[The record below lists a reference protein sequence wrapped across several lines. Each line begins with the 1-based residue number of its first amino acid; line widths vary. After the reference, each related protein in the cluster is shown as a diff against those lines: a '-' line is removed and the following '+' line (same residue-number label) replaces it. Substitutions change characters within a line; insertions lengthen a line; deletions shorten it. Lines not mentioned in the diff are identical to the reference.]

1 MSTFFNP
8 IFRLLP
14 LLIAVASPLQ
24 AQLFLH
30 DINLPTQRA
39 FGADSDGDGVDDS
52 LDCLPANPDFW
63 AIPGEAINLR
73 VSEEQGLTLRWS
85 PPAARG
91 GRVGPFYDVLRAA
104 TPSGFAAAACLDDE
118 QFEASFVQTAADP
131 FAGQSSFYLVRAK
144 NPCGGSLGAASD
156 GTPVQSASCAGFNPL
171 IEFCNGFDD
180 DQDGLV
186 DETFTSLGRPCS
198 TGSGNCFRTGV
209 MVCSPGGISTMCN
222 APNGAIAAVDES
234 CNGFDDD
241 CDGQTDERIP
251 AIGAQ
256 CFNGGQHDCIGVVD
270 EMSQA
275 GLFWIDRYEASRV
288 DATPDDAGV
297 SAIRSCSQ
305 PGVLPWTGITRDEA
319 AMQCAQRHDSA
330 GAPMRLCDEGEWQA
344 ACKPV
349 TDARPF
355 WSMQPN
361 PSAYDPFICNG
372 AERALGAAW
381 PGGTGSDCYAL
392 DAGGPVYDLSG
403 NVAEWTATA
412 ATAQDYYAGG
422 GHYQSGAPEMSC
434 GIALVVP
441 AGSRSPGLGF
451 RCCADHGP

>member
-1 MSTFFNP
+1 MRDR
-8 IFRLLP
+8 RLP
-14 LLIAVASPLQ
+14 PFSHDDHLQ
-24 AQLFLH
+24 VVL
-30 DINLPTQRA
+30 
-39 FGADSDGDGVDDS
+39 DGDGI
-52 LDCLPANPDFW
+52 PARVV
-63 AIPGEAINLR
+63 ALLCGECPCREVR
-73 VSEEQGLTLRWS
+73 VYAVGTHEEKDEPL
-85 PPAARG
+85 G
-91 GRVGPFYDVLRAA
+91 GRMVRQLAA
-104 TPSGFAAAACLDDE
+104 E
-118 QFEASFVQTAADP
+118 
-131 FAGQSSFYLVRAK
+131 
-144 NPCGGSLGAASD
+144 
-156 GTPVQSASCAGFNPL
+156 
-171 IEFCNGFDD
+171 I
-180 DQDGLV
+180 
-186 DETFTSLGRPCS
+186 
-198 TGSGNCFRTGV
+198 RTGRGE
-209 MVCSPGGISTMCN
+209 CCG
-222 APNGAIAAVDES
+222 
-234 CNGFDDD
+234 
-241 CDGQTDERIP
+241 RKP
-251 AIGAQ
+251 AIGAR

-275 GLFWIDRYEASRV
+275 GPFWIDRYEASRV
-288 DATPDDAGV
+288 DATPADAGV
-297 SAIRSCSQ
+297 SEIRSCSQ

-319 AMQCAQRHDSA
+319 AMQCAKRQDSA